1 MSKATKALLKEVD
14 NLIAKGNPS
23 KKAMAILEDIVED
36 LEDKKKAKKEG
47 ERKEYNEKLLA
58 KFDSLGK
65 ALAGSKLDTKAV
77 MDGVTKAIGSI
88 KVSVPKVNVE
98 APKVDVN
105 VPKQPKV
112 EPPVVVVPDTV
123 TVRKPSWL
131 PSLKPITD
139 KLKEIKDAIPSIKFP
154 SYADEAIPVKLS
166 DGKEFYRAMG
176 GSGGSLSI
184 PTFKN
189 AAGEVVQAL
198 VDSSGKLNTSLVQNV
213 VADTNNSS
221 TTNLTAGA
229 TFTGTSSSTLGVVG
243 LQWSLKTSENCTVYI
258 DQSDDETN
266 WDLCDTFN
274 YYTSVGGRGETV
286 QALKSYWRI
295 RVKNIG
301 ASTTTYFRLAG
312 VLCPIASPLP
322 RALTPTG
329 RLKVSNENI
338 NVEIPKGDVVGH
350 SAVNKFGANSDIAA
364 GATEEIWDGNRV
376 YIFPTTASIT
386 HIRSA
391 VDSAI
396 TRGVVCEIQGLD
408 NTYTLVVQN
417 VTTDVTN
424 STTEVILPTALRR
437 VFRVKV
443 LDDTAMDQDLWVG
456 PDPASAANASAIVQA
471 GNNQT
476 LMAIYCVPAGK
487 TAYMTQWKAT
497 VNPATGKDPTSMPI
511 RMWARDNANNYA
523 KQLKD
528 IQGLI
533 VGTLRVPYE
542 PYYKFTEKTDIY
554 FTASPVGKAAD
565 VSLGFDL
572 ILVDDE

>member
-1 MSKATKALLKEVD
+1 MANQQARQDDSKKSA
-14 NLIAKGNPS
+14 LIAHSAVDP
-23 KKAMAILEDIVED
+23 KAETRQVVAT
-36 LEDKKKAKKEG
+36 
-47 ERKEYNEKLLA
+47 
-58 KFDSLGK
+58 
-65 ALAGSKLDTKAV
+65 AGGLH
-77 MDGVTKAIGSI
+77 
-88 KVSVPKVNVE
+88 NVL
-98 APKVDVN
+98 
-105 VPKQPKV
+105 Q
-112 EPPVVVVPDTV
+112 
-123 TVRKPSWL
+123 
-131 PSLKPITD
+131 
-139 KLKEIKDAIPSIKFP
+139 
-154 SYADEAIPVKLS
+154 
-166 DGKEFYRAMG
+166 
-176 GSGGSLSI
+176 
-184 PTFKN
+184 
-189 AAGEVVQAL
+189 
-198 VDSSGKLNTSLVQNV
+198 DSSGNV
-213 VADTNNSS
+213 IDAEADHLGKYHLAVTINQDVNADANNSS
-221 TTNLTAGA
+221 TTNLASSA
-229 TFTGTSSSTLGVVG
+229 TFEGTSTSTLGVVG

-266 WDLCDTFN
+266 WDLCDT
-274 YYTSVGGRGETV
+274 YDYKTSLGGAGETV

-295 RVKNIG
+295 RVTNIG
-301 ASTTTYFRLAG
+301 ASTTSYFRLAG
-312 VLCPIASPLP
+312 VLCPIAEPLP

-338 NVEIPKGDVVGH
+338 NVEIPRGHIVGQ

-386 HIRSA
+386 HIRAA

-396 TRGVVCEIQGLD
+396 TRGVLCEVQGLD

-487 TAYMTQWKAT
+487 TAYMTSWKAT
-497 VNPATGKDPTSMPI
+497 VNPATNLDPTSMPI
-511 RMWARDNANNYA
+511 RMWARDNANGYA
-523 KQLKD
+523 PQLKD
-528 IQGLI
+528 LQGL
-533 VGTLRVPYE
+533 VLGSLRIPYE
-542 PYYKFTEKTDIY
+542 PYYKFNEKTDIY
-554 FTASPVGKAAD
+554 FTAAPVGKPAD

-572 ILVDDE
+572 ILVDNE